1 MRIQINELCL
11 FSSGNDPKSRQNATI
26 GNTVKNEK
34 ENCIKVP
41 KIYWEFTRKAVLTM
55 EWIDG
60 IKLTDQAALER
71 ACLNR
76 RKLIDLVCC
85 YRAVLIIYLDRS

>member
-1 MRIQINELCL
+1 MQIQINELCL
-11 FSSGNDPKSRQNATI
+11 FSSGNDPKSHQNATI

-41 KIYWEFTRKAVLTM
+41 KIYWDFTCKAVLTM

-76 RKLIDLVCC
+76 RKLIDLVGC
-85 YRAVLIIYLDRS
+85 YRAVLVIYLDRS